1 MSLDRASRSAPGRLA
16 GLALAAAVLAGC
28 AATPQLSVDSLDQPW
43 PCRSVAWLGEPGQVP
58 ASLAEQRLRGFVLD
72 GLRARGYVIDEAQ
85 PDCLV
90 HALVFTGVRP
100 GSPVSVGVGA
110 GSWGGNVGGSV
121 GVSVPLGGGSRR
133 TGNVAIDVID
143 AAANAQV
150 WRGTLENAFATP
162 EPDAMQ
168 LSGAVQQVLASLPAP
183 AL

>member
-1 MSLDRASRSAPGRLA
+1 MNLDRASRPAAGRLA
-16 GLALAAAVLAGC
+16 GLALGVAVLAGC
-28 AATPQLSVDSLDQPW
+28 AATPKLSVDSLDQPW
-43 PCRSVAWLGEPGQVP
+43 PCGSVAWMGEAGQVP
-58 ASLAEQRLRGFVLD
+58 ASLVEQRLRGYVLE

-90 HALVFTGVRP
+90 HGVVFTGVRP

-121 GVSVPLGGGSRR
+121 GVSLPLGGSRR

-150 WRGTLENAFATP
+150 WRGTLENAFPAP
-162 EPDAMQ
+162 EPDAAE
-168 LSGAVQQVLASLPAP
+168 LSGAVEQVLASLPAP